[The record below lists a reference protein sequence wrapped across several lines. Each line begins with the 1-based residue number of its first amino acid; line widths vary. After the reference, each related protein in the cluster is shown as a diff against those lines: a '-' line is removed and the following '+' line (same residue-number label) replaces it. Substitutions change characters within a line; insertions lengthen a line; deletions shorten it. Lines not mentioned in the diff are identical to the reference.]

1 LIGRPQPCGFLFNF
15 GQVPI
20 HSTGKAAGKAR
31 KGQAGRQYIT
41 VISSFLFPLSFL
53 PNHSLLSKSSGS
65 PPNQLVEG
73 AAKSRGKTYALKQAS
88 ASTSF
93 RSPSIEDS

>member
-1 LIGRPQPCGFLFNF
+1 LIGRLKPCGCGFLFNF

-31 KGQAGRQYIT
+31 KGQQAGRQYIT
-41 VISSFLFPLSFL
+41 VVSSFLFPLSFL
-53 PNHSLLSKSSGS
+53 PNHSLLSKNTGY
-65 PPNQLVEG
+65 QLVEG

-88 ASTSF
+88 ASISF
-93 RSPSIEDS
+93 RSFWLEDS